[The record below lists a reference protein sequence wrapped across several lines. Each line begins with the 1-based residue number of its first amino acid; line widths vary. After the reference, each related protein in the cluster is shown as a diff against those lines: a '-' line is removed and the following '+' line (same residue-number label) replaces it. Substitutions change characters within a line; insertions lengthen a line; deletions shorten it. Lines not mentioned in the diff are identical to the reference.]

1 MLSLAVRNTQK
12 LIRAKSKSDNVRL
25 GRFFTKKETAR
36 LMAEMLTLDG
46 TRSAYTVLDPGAGT
60 GILSAAAVEEICKR
74 CPRVKQIFLTC
85 YETDPVFLPI
95 LEDNLERVRKKAR
108 HDYDVRLYVT
118 IYNENYI
125 TETENHYT
133 VTFDGQEEDR
143 FDLII
148 CNPPTHLVEK
158 STREAERAGGVT
170 QVKINAAFLFA
181 KMAAKHLEVGGEL
194 VIMLPTTVASAS
206 ALKGYRTEMAAE
218 LALKKIHLFVGKS
231 KNQRR
236 ATPLKKS
243 IILAYG
249 KCEKPEAI
257 TISISTDWG
266 KPESTTTLPP
276 LDYGFV
282 VDEKDGSFTLPK
294 SVEDTRIVKYISAFP
309 ETFASLGLKI
319 STGLVIDSRC
329 EGMLFTEP
337 IDGCIPLIRPAALER
352 GQVIFPK
359 AIKKQYIAPTAPAL
373 MQRNKNMLLIKRVPA
388 VGDERFVNA
397 AVYMAGWLPQFRY
410 ISTHNKVNF
419 IDTKNQ
425 SDEMPSRLVYGLYA
439 LLNSTIY
446 DRYISIVSKSK
457 QINAKELRTLP
468 LPPRHIIESLGVQLS
483 SLRDLS
489 VAACDSVVNP
499 ALHIKAK

>member
-12 LIRAKSKSDNVRL
+12 LIRAKSKSDHVRL

-206 ALKGYRTEMAAE
+206 ALTP
-218 LALKKIHLFVGKS
+218 F
-231 KNQRR
+231 RR
-236 ATPLKKS
+236 
-243 IILAYG
+243 
-249 KCEKPEAI
+249 EAI
-257 TISISTDWG
+257 APRWRQSSPSRKYTFSSANRRT
-266 KPESTTTLPP
+266 
-276 LDYGFV
+276 
-282 VDEKDGSFTLPK
+282 KDG
-294 SVEDTRIVKYISAFP
+294 
-309 ETFASLGLKI
+309 
-319 STGLVIDSRC
+319 
-329 EGMLFTEP
+329 
-337 IDGCIPLIRPAALER
+337 
-352 GQVIFPK
+352 Q
-359 AIKKQYIAPTAPAL
+359 
-373 MQRNKNMLLIKRVPA
+373 LL
-388 VGDERFVNA
+388 
-397 AVYMAGWLPQFRY
+397 
-410 ISTHNKVNF
+410 
-419 IDTKNQ
+419 
-425 SDEMPSRLVYGLYA
+425 
-439 LLNSTIY
+439 
-446 DRYISIVSKSK
+446 
-457 QINAKELRTLP
+457 
-468 LPPRHIIESLGVQLS
+468 
-483 SLRDLS
+483 
-489 VAACDSVVNP
+489 
-499 ALHIKAK
+499 